1 MSINI
6 KNLTLLRDYLQDK
19 EEALSGTFDMGV
31 YISETSSR
39 SKTFVNI
46 IAPGFHRSLDP
57 FDCNTSACVLGHA
70 ALSGIPE
77 LEVPL
82 SCISWSIYP
91 WVVFG
96 LTVVDDAW
104 GYIFDSQWQKIDNTV
119 ASAIERLTYVIDH
132 DGKVPSN
139 YCRGGGI

>member
-46 IAPGFHRSLDP
+46 IG
-57 FDCNTSACVLGHA
+57 
-70 ALSGIPE
+70 ALTHSIVIPR
-77 LEVPL
+77 PA
-82 SCISWSIYP
+82 Y
-91 WVVFG
+91 WVM
-96 LTVVDDAW
+96 
-104 GYIFDSQWQKIDNTV
+104 
-119 ASAIERLTYVIDH
+119 
-132 DGKVPSN
+132 PP
-139 YCRGGGI
+139 